1 MDYKYNLD
9 ELHKRK
15 EEVEQLSHVR
25 EKQTNRA
32 LPRVLEKQFWN
43 MHIERTRL
51 NTIQF
56 FWSGLVTYII
66 FMLLTVPGDYMVIE
80 KQYFFQILF
89 DVF

>member
-15 EEVEQLSHVR
+15 EEVEQLSYAR
-25 EKQTNRA
+25 KKQTNRA
-32 LPRVLEKQFWN
+32 LPKVLEKQFWK

-56 FWSGLVTYII
+56 FWSGLVTY
-66 FMLLTVPGDYMVIE
+66 
-80 KQYFFQILF
+80 
-89 DVF
+89 